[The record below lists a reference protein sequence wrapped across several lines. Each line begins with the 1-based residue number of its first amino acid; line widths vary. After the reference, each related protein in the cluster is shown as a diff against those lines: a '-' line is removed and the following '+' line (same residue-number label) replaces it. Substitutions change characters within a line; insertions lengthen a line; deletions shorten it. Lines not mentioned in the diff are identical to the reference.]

1 VDGVLVED
9 LDLDG
14 VAEVALVTPGQIVTL
29 KPSEGAGIGSWDV
42 RAARHALTAVMRRR
56 PEASH
61 ETLVEHER
69 RLAARGSSTV
79 RASAVGSIHDMVATK
94 EAGLTDLLHYD
105 QYERRSGLVRI
116 LAPDTTPDAFARAVA
131 VELGDFVT
139 GEFLVDETA
148 WAAGTARVRLVRD
161 GTARTPDGDLP
172 IRVAKTV
179 IAGADRRQPALTLE
193 VRVENRSE
201 ASLTATLGV
210 EWAFTMLGGGRNPA
224 AYFLLGGARLPFD
237 SASSRAGVTGLH
249 FGNSSIGIDVATRVE
264 PPADAWISPIETVS
278 NSEAGFERV
287 HQGSALV
294 FAWPISLPPGG
305 SLTVRVENVAS
316 TARDRA
322 DEEAAAPAR

>member
-1 VDGVLVED
+1 
-9 LDLDG
+9 
-14 VAEVALVTPGQIVTL
+14 
-29 KPSEGAGIGSWDV
+29 
-42 RAARHALTAVMRRR
+42 
-56 PEASH
+56 
-61 ETLVEHER
+61 
-69 RLAARGSSTV
+69 
-79 RASAVGSIHDMVATK
+79 
-94 EAGLTDLLHYD
+94 
-105 QYERRSGLVRI
+105 VRI